1 MSTPLRPGLLGVIVV
16 LAALLAACGGD
27 DDGGNDGAA
36 SDAERPYV
44 DAIIEDV
51 TEDEE
56 FAATE
61 QEAACFGLRIVRL
74 FGADEL
80 EDRGITPEEY
90 AEAESLSDLDLDV
103 PEDAADQVSAALTD
117 CYDDLSGVVGEGLAA
132 QVGADAE
139 CLTENLDEAELADAL
154 AGRFI
159 EENEDSGEALARAV
173 FADLSPACAEQL
185 LIGGAVDDG
194 SIPEG
199 AADCIAGELDDG
211 VALRILQVS
220 IAGGTPEP
228 KDATAFRQA
237 ASACG

>member
-1 MSTPLRPGLLGVIVV
+1 MSAMSTPLRAGLVGVIVM
-16 LAALLAACGGD
+16 LAACGGD

-36 SDAERPYV
+36 SEAERPYV
-44 DAIIEDV
+44 DAIVEDV
-51 TEDEE
+51 TQSEE
-56 FAATE
+56 FAATPE
-61 QEAACFGLRIVRL
+61 EAGCFGLRIVRL
-74 FGADEL
+74 FGAEEL

-132 QVGADAE
+132 QVGADAQ

-159 EENEDSGEALARAV
+159 EENEDSGEALARTV

-185 LIGGAVDDG
+185 LIGAAVEDG
-194 SIPEG
+194 SIPER
-199 AADCIAGELDDG
+199 AADCIARELDDAA
-211 VALRILQVS
+211 ALRILQAS
-220 IAGGTPEP
+220 TSGGTPEP
-228 KDATAFRQA
+228 EDATALQQA
-237 ASACG
+237 SSACG